1 LENFGLNSVR
11 TDAELMT
18 EISSKFS
25 PAGAPVLNVDD
36 AGGEGLPV
44 IFQHGLCGDARQTIE
59 AFPRDSRFRRIT
71 IESRGH
77 GGSEAGDPTLFSVR
91 TFASDVAAFI
101 DAHRLA
107 PLVVG
112 GISMGAAIA
121 LHLAVHRRKL
131 VRGLILARPAWITA
145 SAPANNIPN
154 ALVGRLLAELSPEEA
169 KKAFEASEIARFLA
183 EEAPDNLASLRSF
196 FSREPQATTA
206 ALLQAI
212 AADGPGVSEEELRN
226 LEIPTLVIG
235 HHIDYIHPLSHAAA
249 ISQLIPGSQLVSITP
264 KALSKATYL
273 KDLHTAVTNFLET
286 FL

>member
-154 ALVGRLLAELSPEEA
+154 ALVGRLLGELSPEEA

-273 KDLHTAVTNFLET
+273 KDFHTVVTNFLET